1 MNAKTTAASDAWY
14 SRPAD
19 KTSQTDDQRIKDIT
33 VLPPP
38 EHLIRFLPD
47 RWHPGGRPDQA
58 GPASRIHDILHGKDD
73 RLLVVIGPCSIHD
86 PAAAL
91 DYARRLKP
99 LREKYADTLE
109 IVMRVYFEKPRTT
122 VGWKGL
128 INDPYLDESYR
139 IDEGLRIARQLLIEI
154 NRLGL
159 PAGSEFLD
167 VISPQYIGDL
177 IAWGAIGARTTESQ
191 VHRELAS
198 GLSAPI
204 GFKNGTDGNIK
215 IATDAIQA
223 AARGHHFLSV
233 HKNGQVAI
241 VQTNG
246 NKDCHVI
253 LRGGKAPNYDAAHV
267 AAAVKEL
274 EAAKLTP
281 RLMVDCSHANSSK
294 QHEKQ
299 LEVARDIGQQIAG
312 WQQERVRRHDREPH
326 RSRGPE
332 VHARQGRCGQ
342 ARIRQEHHRRLP
354 GLERLAAVAGDPV
367 AGGGRCTHPA
377 LSFVST
383 GRRACRTPHGCGG
396 HATPAPVIGSP

>member
-1 MNAKTTAASDAWY
+1 MTQAAKASSSASPNGPSEAWY
-14 SRPAD
+14 PPGAQPMDR
-19 KTSQTDDQRIKDIT
+19 TSQTDDERIKDIT

-38 EHLIRFLPD
+38 EHLIRFFPIRGTPVESLI
-47 RWHPGGRPDQA
+47 
-58 GPASRIHDILHGKDD
+58 ASTRKNIQNIMNGQDD

-86 PAAAL
+86 PAAAVE
-91 DYARRLKP
+91 YARRLKEQ
-99 LREKYADTLE
+99 RTKYADTLE

-128 INDPYLDESYR
+128 INDPYLDESFR
-139 IDEGLRIARQLLIEI
+139 IDEGLRMARQLLIEI

-253 LRGGKAPNYDAAHV
+253 LRGGKAPNYDASSV
-267 AAAVKEL
+267 AAACKDL
-274 EAAKLTP
+274 ESAGLPPT
-281 RLMVDCSHANSSK
+281 LMVDCSHANSSK
-294 QHEKQ
+294 QHERQ
-299 LEVARDIGQQIAG
+299 SEVARDIATQ
-312 WQQERVRRHDREPH
+312 
-326 RSRGPE
+326 
-332 VHARQGRCGQ
+332 
-342 ARIRQEHHRRLP
+342 
-354 GLERLAAVAGDPV
+354 V
-367 AGGGRCTHPA
+367 AGGSRRVFGVMVESHLQDGAQKFSPGKDSPQNLRYGQSITDACLGWDTSVQVLQT
-377 LSFVST
+377 LSEGVRK
-383 GRRACRTPHGCGG
+383 RR
-396 HATPAPVIGSP
+396 VLS

>member
-1 MNAKTTAASDAWY
+1 VNVPATTASDAWLA
-14 SRPAD
+14 RPVD
-19 KTSQTDDQRIKDIT
+19 KTSQTDDERIKDIT

-38 EHLIRFLPD
+38 EHLIRFFPIRGTAVEALIT
-47 RWHPGGRPDQA
+47 RTR
-58 GPASRIHDILHGKDD
+58 RNIHDIMAGKDD

-91 DYARRLKP
+91 EYARRLKDA
-99 LREKYADTLE
+99 REHFAGTLE
-109 IVMRVYFEKPRTT
+109 VVMRVYFEKPRTT

-128 INDPYLDESYR
+128 INDPYLDESFR

-177 IAWGAIGARTTESQ
+177 ISWGAIGARTTESQ

-198 GLSAPI
+198 GISAAI
-204 GFKNGTDGNIK
+204 GFKNGTDGNIR

-246 NKDCHVI
+246 NRDCHVI
-253 LRGGKAPNYDAAHV
+253 LRGGKAPNYDAQSV
-267 AAAVKEL
+267 AAACRDL
-274 EAAKLTP
+274 EAAKLPAT
-281 RLMVDCSHANSSK
+281 LMVDCSHANSSK
-294 QHEKQ
+294 QHLRQ
-299 LEVARDIGQQIAG
+299 VDVARDI
-312 WQQERVRRHDREPH
+312 
-326 RSRGPE
+326 
-332 VHARQGRCGQ
+332 
-342 ARIRQEHHRRLP
+342 
-354 GLERLAAVAGDPV
+354 AAPV
-367 AGGGRCTHPA
+367 AAGSRSVFGVMVESHLHAGAQKFTPGKDDPGRLVYGQSITDACLGWEDSMQVLQA
-377 LSFVST
+377 LAEAVRA
-383 GRRACRTPHGCGG
+383 RRAR
-396 HATPAPVIGSP
+396 

>member
-1 MNAKTTAASDAWY
+1 MNAKAISASPAPEGWY
-14 SRPAD
+14 ASVE
-19 KTSQTDDQRIKDIT
+19 KTSQTDDERIKDIT

-38 EHLIRFLPD
+38 EHLIRFFPIRGTAVESLITQT
-47 RWHPGGRPDQA
+47 RK
-58 GPASRIHDILHGKDD
+58 SIHNIIAGKDD

-86 PAAAL
+86 PVAAVE
-91 DYARRLKP
+91 YARRLAEQRK
-99 LREKYADTLE
+99 KYAGTLE

-177 IAWGAIGARTTESQ
+177 ISWGAIGARTTESQ

-204 GFKNGTDGNIK
+204 GFKNGTDGNIR

-233 HKNGQVAI
+233 HKNGQVAV
-241 VQTNG
+241 VQTKG

-253 LRGGKAPNYDAAHV
+253 LRGGKTPNYDAVSV
-267 AAAVKEL
+267 AAACKEL
-274 EAAKLTP
+274 EAAKLPAT
-281 RLMVDCSHANSSK
+281 LMVDCSHANSAK
-294 QHEKQ
+294 QYEKQ
-299 LEVARDIGQQIAG
+299 VDVARDI
-312 WQQERVRRHDREPH
+312 
-326 RSRGPE
+326 
-332 VHARQGRCGQ
+332 
-342 ARIRQEHHRRLP
+342 
-354 GLERLAAVAGDPV
+354 AAQV
-367 AGGGRCTHPA
+367 AGGSRQVFGLMVESHLHSGAQKFTAGKDDAAA
-377 LSFVST
+377 LEYGKSITDACLGWDDSLTVLESLSAAVLA
-383 GRRACRTPHGCGG
+383 RRAK
-396 HATPAPVIGSP
+396 

>member
-1 MNAKTTAASDAWY
+1 MTPKNAPASSDTWHA
-14 SRPAD
+14 RPVD
-19 KTSQTDDQRIKDIT
+19 KTSQTDDERIKDIT

-38 EHLIRFLPD
+38 EHLIRFFPI
-47 RWHPGGRPDQA
+47 GGTPVETLI
-58 GPASRIHDILHGKDD
+58 SRTRRHIHNILHGKDD

-99 LREKYADTLE
+99 LRDKYADTLE

-128 INDPYLDESYR
+128 INDPYLDESFR

-154 NRLGL
+154 NRQGL

-177 IAWGAIGARTTESQ
+177 ISWGAIGARTTESQ

-253 LRGGKAPNYDAAHV
+253 LRGGKTPNYDASSV
-267 AAAVKEL
+267 AASIKEL
-274 EAAKLTP
+274 EAAKLP
-281 RLMVDCSHANSSK
+281 NRLMVDCSHANSSK

-299 LEVARDIGQQIAG
+299 LEVARDIAGQIAAGSRSVFGVMIESHIEAGAQKFTPGKDNIANLNYGQSITDACLG
-312 WQQERVRRHDREPH
+312 WDDSLQAL
-326 RSRGPE
+326 E
-332 VHARQGRCGQ
+332 VLSKSVQTARQNKG
-342 ARIRQEHHRRLP
+342 
-354 GLERLAAVAGDPV
+354 
-367 AGGGRCTHPA
+367 
-377 LSFVST
+377 
-383 GRRACRTPHGCGG
+383 
-396 HATPAPVIGSP
+396 

>member
-1 MNAKTTAASDAWY
+1 MTAKNAPVSSDAWHA
-14 SRPAD
+14 RPVD
-19 KTSQTDDQRIKDIT
+19 KTSQTDDERIKDIT

-38 EHLIRFLPD
+38 EHLIRFFPI
-47 RWHPGGRPDQA
+47 GGTPVESLISRTRR
-58 GPASRIHDILHGKDD
+58 RIHDMLHGKDD

-99 LREKYADTLE
+99 LRDKYADTLE

-128 INDPYLDESYR
+128 INDPYLDESFR

-177 IAWGAIGARTTESQ
+177 ISWGAIGARTTESQ

-241 VQTNG
+241 VQTSG

-253 LRGGKAPNYDAAHV
+253 LRGGKSPNYDAASV
-267 AAAVKEL
+267 AASVKEL
-274 EAAKLTP
+274 EAAKLPT

-299 LEVARDIGQQIAG
+299 LEVARDIAGQIAAGSRSVFGVMIESHIEAGAQKFTPGKDDMAKLTYGQSITDACLG
-312 WQQERVRRHDREPH
+312 WEDSLQALDVLSKSVQT
-326 RSRGPE
+326 
-332 VHARQGRCGQ
+332 ARQNKG
-342 ARIRQEHHRRLP
+342 
-354 GLERLAAVAGDPV
+354 
-367 AGGGRCTHPA
+367 
-377 LSFVST
+377 
-383 GRRACRTPHGCGG
+383 
-396 HATPAPVIGSP
+396 

>member
-1 MNAKTTAASDAWY
+1 MTAKHAPASSNAWHTRSI
-14 SRPAD
+14 D
-19 KTSQTDDQRIKDIT
+19 KTSQTDDERIKDIT
-33 VLPPP
+33 VLPHP
-38 EHLIRFLPD
+38 EHLIRFFPI
-47 RWHPGGRPDQA
+47 GGTPVETLISQTRQ
-58 GPASRIHDILHGKDD
+58 RIHNILHGKDD
-73 RLLVVIGPCSIHD
+73 RLLVIIGPCSIHD
-86 PAAAL
+86 PVAAV

-99 LREKYADTLE
+99 LRDKYADTLE

-177 IAWGAIGARTTESQ
+177 ISWGAIGARTTESQ

-223 AARGHHFLSV
+223 ASRGHHFLSV

-253 LRGGKAPNYDAAHV
+253 LRGGKAPNYDAASV
-267 AAAVKEL
+267 AASVKEL
-274 EAAKLTP
+274 ESAKLPP

-299 LEVARDIGQQIAG
+299 LEVARDIAGQITGGSRSIFGVMIESHIEAG
-312 WQQERVRRHDREPH
+312 AQKFTPGKD
-326 RSRGPE
+326 E
-332 VHARQGRCGQ
+332 VGALQYGQSITDACLGWGDSLQALDVLSSAVQTARQ
-342 ARIRQEHHRRLP
+342 AK
-354 GLERLAAVAGDPV
+354 A
-367 AGGGRCTHPA
+367 
-377 LSFVST
+377 
-383 GRRACRTPHGCGG
+383 
-396 HATPAPVIGSP
+396 

>member
-1 MNAKTTAASDAWY
+1 MNAPAQSASPASPTSEAWY
-14 SRPAD
+14 ASVE
-19 KTSQTDDQRIKDIT
+19 KTSQTDDERIKDIT

-38 EHLIRFLPD
+38 EHLIRFFPIRGTAVESLITQT
-47 RWHPGGRPDQA
+47 RQNIHNIIA
-58 GPASRIHDILHGKDD
+58 GSDD

-91 DYARRLKP
+91 DYARRLTEQRK
-99 LREKYADTLE
+99 KYAGTLE

-128 INDPYLDESYR
+128 INDPYLDETFR
-139 IDEGLRIARQLLIEI
+139 IDEGLRIARQLLIDI

-204 GFKNGTDGNIK
+204 GFKNGTDGNIR

-246 NKDCHVI
+246 NQDCHVI
-253 LRGGKAPNYDAAHV
+253 LRGGKAPNYDAASV
-267 AAAVKEL
+267 AAACQDL
-274 EAAKLTP
+274 AAARLPAT
-281 RLMVDCSHANSSK
+281 LMVDCSHANSSK

-299 LEVARDIGQQIAG
+299 LEVARDIAGQ
-312 WQQERVRRHDREPH
+312 
-326 RSRGPE
+326 
-332 VHARQGRCGQ
+332 
-342 ARIRQEHHRRLP
+342 
-354 GLERLAAVAGDPV
+354 V
-367 AGGGRCTHPA
+367 AGGSRQVFGLMVESHLTSGTQKFAAGKDDAKTLEYGKSITDACLGWDDSLA
-377 LSFVST
+377 LLEGLSGAVLA
-383 GRRACRTPHGCGG
+383 RRA
-396 HATPAPVIGSP
+396 

>member
-1 MNAKTTAASDAWY
+1 MNAKATSASPHQDSWY
-14 SRPAD
+14 ASVD
-19 KTSQTDDQRIKDIT
+19 KTSQTDDERIKDIT

-38 EHLIRFLPD
+38 EHLIRFFPIRGTAVESLITQT
-47 RWHPGGRPDQA
+47 RK
-58 GPASRIHDILHGKDD
+58 SIHNIIAGKDD
-73 RLLVVIGPCSIHD
+73 RLLVVVGPCSIHD

-91 DYARRLKP
+91 EYARRLAEQRK
-99 LREKYADTLE
+99 KYAGTLE

-128 INDPYLDESYR
+128 INDPYLDETFR

-177 IAWGAIGARTTESQ
+177 ISWGAIGARTTESQ

-204 GFKNGTDGNIK
+204 GFKNGTDGNIR

-253 LRGGKAPNYDAAHV
+253 LRGGKTPNYDAPSV
-267 AAAVKEL
+267 AAACKEL
-274 EAAKLTP
+274 EACKLHAT
-281 RLMVDCSHANSSK
+281 LMVDCSHANSSK

-299 LEVARDIGQQIAG
+299 VDVARDIAGQ
-312 WQQERVRRHDREPH
+312 
-326 RSRGPE
+326 
-332 VHARQGRCGQ
+332 
-342 ARIRQEHHRRLP
+342 
-354 GLERLAAVAGDPV
+354 V
-367 AGGGRCTHPA
+367 AGGSRHVFGLMVESHLNPGAQKFTPGKDNAQA
-377 LSFVST
+377 LEYGKSITDACLGWNDSLAVLESLSAAVLA
-383 GRRACRTPHGCGG
+383 RRAK
-396 HATPAPVIGSP
+396 

>member
-1 MNAKTTAASDAWY
+1 MNAKPTSASDNWY
-14 SRPAD
+14 ATVE
-19 KTSQTDDQRIKDIT
+19 KTSQTDDERIKDIT

-38 EHLIRFLPD
+38 EHLIRFFPIRGTAVETLISKT
-47 RWHPGGRPDQA
+47 RK
-58 GPASRIHDILHGKDD
+58 SIHNIIQGKDD
-73 RLLVVIGPCSIHD
+73 RLLVVVGPCSIHD
-86 PAAAL
+86 PMAAL
-91 DYARRLKP
+91 EYARKLVEQRK
-99 LREKYADTLE
+99 KYEGSLE

-128 INDPYLDESYR
+128 INDPYLDETFR
-139 IDEGLRIARQLLIEI
+139 IDEGLRIARQLLIDI

-177 IAWGAIGARTTESQ
+177 ISWGAIGARTTESQ

-204 GFKNGTDGNIK
+204 GFKNGTDGNIR

-253 LRGGKAPNYDAAHV
+253 LRGGKAPNYDAASV
-267 AAAVKEL
+267 AAACKEL
-274 EAAKLTP
+274 EASKLPAT
-281 RLMVDCSHANSSK
+281 LMVDCSHANSSK

-299 LEVARDIGQQIAG
+299 VDVARDIAGQ
-312 WQQERVRRHDREPH
+312 
-326 RSRGPE
+326 
-332 VHARQGRCGQ
+332 
-342 ARIRQEHHRRLP
+342 
-354 GLERLAAVAGDPV
+354 V
-367 AGGGRCTHPA
+367 AGGSRHVFGLMVESHLNPGAQKFTPGKDDAKA
-377 LSFVST
+377 LEYGKSITDACLGWGDSLDVLEVLSAAVLK
-383 GRRACRTPHGCGG
+383 RRA
-396 HATPAPVIGSP
+396 AK

>member
-1 MNAKTTAASDAWY
+1 MNPPTSLSSPDAWHA
-14 SRPAD
+14 RPID
-19 KTSQTDDQRIKDIT
+19 KTSQTDDERIQDIT

-38 EHLIRFLPD
+38 EHLIRFFPI
-47 RWHPGGRPDQA
+47 GGTPVEALISQTRQ
-58 GPASRIHDILHGKDD
+58 RIHHILHGQDQ

-86 PAAAL
+86 PAAAM

-99 LREKYADTLE
+99 LRERYADTLE

-128 INDPYLDESYR
+128 INDPYLDGSFR
-139 IDEGLRIARQLLIEI
+139 IDEGLRMARQLLIEI

-177 IAWGAIGARTTESQ
+177 ISWGAIGARTTESQ

-204 GFKNGTDGNIK
+204 GFKNGTDGNVR

-246 NKDCHVI
+246 NPDCHVI
-253 LRGGKAPNYDAAHV
+253 LRGGKAPNYDAASV
-267 AAAVKEL
+267 ADAVKAL
-274 EAAKLTP
+274 DAAQLP
-281 RLMVDCSHANSSK
+281 ARLMVDCSHANSSK
-294 QHEKQ
+294 QHQKQ
-299 LEVARDIGQQIAG
+299 LDVTHDIAG
-312 WQQERVRRHDREPH
+312 QIRAGSNSVFGVMIESHIQAGAQKFTPGQDDV
-326 RSRGPE
+326 
-332 VHARQGRCGQ
+332 GRLTYGQSITDACLGWDNSVQALDILSQAVQ
-342 ARIRQEHHRRLP
+342 ARR
-354 GLERLAAVAGDPV
+354 GNTAAAV
-367 AGGGRCTHPA
+367 
-377 LSFVST
+377 
-383 GRRACRTPHGCGG
+383 
-396 HATPAPVIGSP
+396 